1 MWNDN
6 FLGWAPQGIGRQLVF
21 LAVEGFV
28 FLAICLITETSLFT
42 SFKNAANPH
51 RLRALH
57 VMQQLQEAES
67 ALPHVDE
74 DVDVAEERC
83 RVLESPLDSLRA
95 RFSLVLHDMTRFY
108 GEHCAVDRLSCVVS
122 RGECFGLL
130 GVNGAGK
137 TTTFRMLTGDLG
149 ITAGDAFVNGFSVRH
164 SLRQVQRMLGY
175 CPQFDALL
183 DNLTARETLT
193 LFARLRGLKEELI
206 AGEIDTLATTLL
218 LKPLIDQRAGSYS
231 GGNKRKLSTALALV
245 GGPPVV
251 CLDEPTTGMDPIAR
265 RHVWRALSHYR

>member
-1 MWNDN
+1 M
-6 FLGWAPQGIGRQLVF
+6 LVF
-21 LAVEGFV
+21 LAAQGFV
-28 FLAICLITETSLFT
+28 FLAICLATETSLFAR
-42 SFKNAANPH
+42 FKNAANPQ
-51 RLRALH
+51 RLRALQL
-57 VMQQLQEAES
+57 MQQQAEGEADE
-67 ALPHVDE
+67 PHVDE
-74 DVDVAEERC
+74 DPDVADER
-83 RVLESPLDSLRA
+83 RHVLETPSHSLLA
-95 RFSLVLHDMTRFY
+95 RYSLVLQEMTRFY
-108 GEHCAVDRLSCVVS
+108 GDHCAVDRLSCVVS
-122 RGECFGLL
+122 RGDCFGLL

-183 DNLTARETLT
+183 DSLTGREILT
-193 LFARLRGLKEELI
+193 LFARLRGLREELI
-206 AGEIDTLATTLL
+206 TGEIEALTTTLL
-218 LKPLIDQRAGSYS
+218 LKPLIDLRAGTYS